1 MPSSLRPQDAEHDIP
16 QGNAADA
23 TPHNLGDEA
32 PVSDFV
38 SLVAA
43 EEAQADEQHS
53 PISRMDRLKALA
65 AQLVRFGLVGGIGF
79 IVETAVFNALLFT
92 VLAPTVVPGGELW
105 AKVIA
110 TLIAIVT
117 NWIGNRL
124 WTFRHD
130 RRSDR
135 GREGLEFFGVSL
147 IGLVVGLVP
156 IWMTGQ
162 LLGLTGP
169 IALNLANIV
178 GLGLGSIF
186 RFVCYRWWVFSPHRH
201 RQIDAAN

>member
-16 QGNAADA
+16 RGNAADA
-23 TPHNLGDEA
+23 TPHTLGDEA

-38 SLVAA
+38 SLVAV
-43 EEAQADEQHS
+43 EEAQAEEQHS
-53 PISRMDRLKALA
+53 PISRMDRLKALT

-105 AKVIA
+105 AKVVA

-130 RRSDR
+130 RRTDR

-147 IGLVVGLVP
+147 IGLVVGLIP
-156 IWMTGQ
+156 IWVTGQ

-186 RFVCYRWWVFSPHRH
+186 RFVCYRWWVFSPRRH
-201 RQIDAAN
+201 RQSDAAN

>member
-1 MPSSLRPQDAEHDIP
+1 MNEDTS
-16 QGNAADA
+16 AA
-23 TPHNLGDEA
+23 
-32 PVSDFV
+32 DFV

-53 PISRMDRLKALA
+53 TLSRTARLKALT
-65 AQLVRFGLVGGIGF
+65 AQLVRFGLVGGVGF

-92 VLAPTVVPGGELW
+92 VLDPQAVPGGELW
-105 AKVIA
+105 AKIVA

-130 RRSDR
+130 RRADH
-135 GREGLEFFGVSL
+135 GKEGLEFFLVSL
-147 IGLVVGLVP
+147 AGLGVGLIP
-156 IWMTGQ
+156 IWVTGQ

-169 IALNLANIV
+169 IALNLANVV

-186 RFVCYRWWVFSPHRH
+186 RFACYRWWVFSPRRH
-201 RQIDAAN
+201 HASTR